1 MKFVPSAVKTEV
13 MLARFLKR
21 MLKFTTKSLHVVK
34 FISKSMISSEDIQ
47 VKVHGDFLVPCRTTR
62 V

>member
-13 MLARFLKR
+13 MLARILKR

-34 FISKSMISSEDIQ
+34 SVAFETNANDLIIVI
-47 VKVHGDFLVPCRTTR
+47 
-62 V
+62 